1 MENPA
6 NYVSCNNIQ
15 KRNVSR
21 LIDEFADDLIKM
33 SGKCMDIGCGPGDIT
48 KNILLPSLDPNA
60 IMIGKQIINILCII
74 IIIMHYYLL
83 LIRLLYIM

>member
-6 NYVSCNNIQ
+6 NYASSDDTQRRSVSY
-15 KRNVSR
+15 
-21 LIDEFADDLIKM
+21 LIEEFADDLIKI
-33 SGKCMDIGCGPGDIT
+33 SGKCMDIGCGPGSIT

-60 IMIGKQIINILCII
+60 TIIGKQILNILCI

-83 LIRLLYIM
+83 LICLLYIM

>member
-1 MENPA
+1 MENSA
-6 NYVSCNNIQ
+6 NYVSCDNIQ

-60 IMIGKQIINILCII
+60 TIIGKQIINILCII
-74 IIIMHYYLL
+74 IIMHYYFL